1 MRPRRICPW
10 LAWVPCVRAKSR
22 KFTGKSFILHNSI
35 SVRYRGEERLTG
47 QRTTVPVSQIPQ
59 GQAHK
64 RSFHN

>member
-1 MRPRRICPW
+1 MRPRRICVVG
-10 LAWVPCVRAKSR
+10 LGAVRGAKSR

-35 SVRYRGEERLTG
+35 SVRHRGEERLTG

-64 RSFHN
+64 GPFHN